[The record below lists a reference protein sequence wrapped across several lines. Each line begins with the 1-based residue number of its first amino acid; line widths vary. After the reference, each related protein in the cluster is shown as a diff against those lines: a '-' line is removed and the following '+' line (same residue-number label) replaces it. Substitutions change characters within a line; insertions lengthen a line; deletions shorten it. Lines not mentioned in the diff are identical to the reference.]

1 MERFLLNVTTAIL
14 REGVTESEHAVDLV
28 FDVAQLPLQDAE
40 ENAVTA
46 YKVTLADK
54 YVHLDSPFTPV
65 TDFVCRALYRYDGLC
80 PILNINGKPIGIE
93 GEDRQLAQWEEIR
106 DLLLSDYN
114 GPFVDEQLP
123 LLEKSMAWQQS
134 MNNYCC
140 LGLVFPGIQKHTHVG
155 WQTQRKVG
163 LSYAQDNTFAELL
176 TCTSKDNDLRTFM
189 VESRLQTG
197 DNYTLDKFEGT
208 ICIAQDDSLVSWAHG
223 VVAYT
228 QDSVTYSWTFK
239 LGRMTIN
246 QEKLCL

>member
-1 MERFLLNVTTAIL
+1 MERFLLKITATVL

-54 YVHLDSPFTPV
+54 YVHLDPPFTPV
-65 TDFVCRALYRYDGLC
+65 TDFVCRALCRYDGLC

-93 GEDRQLAQWEEIR
+93 GEDRLLAQWEEIR
-106 DLLLSDYN
+106 DSLLADYH

-123 LLEKSMAWQQS
+123 LLEKSMAWQQP
-134 MNNYCC
+134 MNNYGCI
-140 LGLVFPGIQKHTHVG
+140 GLVFPGIQKHTHVG

-176 TCTSKDNDLRTFM
+176 TCTSKDNDLRTFT
-189 VESRLQTG
+189 VESRLQAG

-208 ICIAQDDSLVSWAHG
+208 ICIAQDDFLAYWAH
-223 VVAYT
+223 VVVGYT
-228 QDSVTYSWTFK
+228 QYGATYSWTFK
-239 LGRMTIN
+239 LERTTIN
-246 QEKLCL
+246 QEK